1 MLAGSATAA
10 ALLVLAVARALPT
23 LAVTVAATLPP
34 SDPRIRYF
42 GRVDHTDPQQPK
54 FAWVM
59 TGAACTF
66 NTTGAATVSASFI
79 APKDGARVRVM
90 IDGELAGFVKV
101 QGGPDRA
108 QVWHSVAGDPAG
120 YSCAVNKNYEGEKTC
135 FKKGCPLTGIS
146 TLDVCAGHCNSTEGC
161 TVIVHNSQGEC
172 YLKSDYSTSLLDDP
186 SEGTVSCTT
195 TAGHHPPPSPGPVDS
210 YTLGSVTAA
219 GTHTLE
225 LFKVTEDNSRKGNKG
240 TMSFGGFSLSGGGS
254 FGAAPA
260 SATRRLEFIGDSDTA
275 GWCADGSSSGGD
287 NADKYQDGYQTWAMQ
302 IARNVSAEFMVEAV
316 SGFGVEPSTPAIQPV
331 MDYTLGF
338 DSKGGL
344 WNYSSWVPDAVVIL
358 IGPNDEVPMLDQG
371 QFGGAAA
378 GRGGSKFI
386 KDYLQL
392 LTQVA
397 NNYRGVP
404 VPPKIVHVCGGKY
417 ENGCFVFNFM
427 LMFVPIRQMF
437 GFCYALWKLR
447 NVTSWCLLRWLA
459 ERPRSVRRHTDCE
472 QAIQHDGARN
482 ERVLHYDRS
491 R

>member
-1 MLAGSATAA
+1 MLARATMLTAA
-10 ALLVLAVARALPT
+10 SLLLLAVAARALPT
-23 LAVTVAATLPP
+23 PAAAAAAAAAATLPP
-34 SDPRIRYF
+34 SDPRIKYF
-42 GRVDHTDPQQPK
+42 GRVDHSDPTQPK

-66 NTTGAATVSASFI
+66 NTTGAATVSASFA

-101 QGGPDRA
+101 QGGPDEARA
-108 QVWHSVAGDPAG
+108 SAVGDPAG
-120 YSCAVNKNYEGEKTC
+120 YSCAANKNYEGEKKC
-135 FKKGCPLTGIS
+135 FKKACPLTGVS
-146 TLDVCAGHCNSTEGC
+146 TLDACAGHCNSTKDC

-172 YLKSDYSTSLLDDP
+172 YLKSDYSTSLPDDP
-186 SEGTVSCTT
+186 SEGTVSCATA
-195 TAGHHPPPSPGPVDS
+195 AGHHPPPPPGPADS

-225 LFKVTEDNSRKGNKG
+225 FFKVTEDNTRKGDKG
-240 TMSFGGFSLSGGGS
+240 TMSFGGFSLSGGGGS

-302 IARNVSAEFMVEAV
+302 IARNVSADFMVEAV

-338 DSKGGL
+338 DSDGGL
-344 WNYSSWVPDAVVIL
+344 WNYSAWVPDAVVIL

-371 QFGGAAA
+371 QLQQQRGAAVAA

-397 NNYRGVP
+397 KNYKGAP
-404 VPPKIVHVCGGKY
+404 VPPKIVHVCGEKHKKRPFRFQGSAHLCPEPVLGKLS
-417 ENGCFVFNFM
+417 F
-427 LMFVPIRQMF
+427 
-437 GFCYALWKLR
+437 
-447 NVTSWCLLRWLA
+447 
-459 ERPRSVRRHTDCE
+459 
-472 QAIQHDGARN
+472 
-482 ERVLHYDRS
+482 
-491 R
+491 